1 MLFWMRRFCLYS
13 CQSLDNEGV
22 IAPLWFRRPLC
33 GDVYTDYIVAATYF
47 SILLYDYKSYFI
59 IHPHGEHF
67 TSRNNRE
74 PMYLFFVSNQQNDFI
89 MILCGAGDKPIS
101 NWKSIKNI
109 LTESIFKSFCVYL
122 CQFMY
127 FLNQ

>member
-1 MLFWMRRFCLYS
+1 MLFWMRRFWLYS
-13 CQSLDNEGV
+13 CQSLEREGGECPFL
-22 IAPLWFRRPLC
+22 APTALVWWRL
-33 GDVYTDYIVAATYF
+33 YYIVAATLVFYF
-47 SILLYDYKSYFI
+47 MIIRVILLSTHTVNILLPVTSELYF
-59 IHPHGEHF
+59 F
-67 TSRNNRE
+67 
-74 PMYLFFVSNQQNDFI
+74 YFVSNQQNDFI

-127 FLNQ
+127 YVLCE